1 MVTLLFFQI
10 FIGGGEHQL
19 DTVEL
24 IYLTCSW
31 VVVDCYDICL
41 WVTSAQFF
49 DNAFTDNVVWQT
61 AKRLCTDDICCTA
74 VDQFHHFTC
83 QEPSFPGLVTDGYD
97 LFCVI
102 YKIIDIGRRTKFTAE
117 IPNLEIFAAFLDVPS

>member
-24 IYLTCSW
+24 IYLTCSR

-49 DNAFTDNVVWQT
+49 DNTFTDNVVWQT

-83 QEPSFPGLVTDGYD
+83 QEPSFPGLVTNGYD

-102 YKIIDIGRRTKFTAE
+102 YKIIDIGRRIKVFGLLKCLGSGRA
-117 IPNLEIFAAFLDVPS
+117 DKVYG

>member
-24 IYLTCSW
+24 IYLTCSR
-31 VVVDCYDICL
+31 VVVDCY
-41 WVTSAQFF
+41 
-49 DNAFTDNVVWQT
+49 
-61 AKRLCTDDICCTA
+61 DICCTA

-83 QEPSFPGLVTDGYD
+83 QEPSFPGLVTNGYD

-102 YKIIDIGRRTKFTAE
+102 YKIIDIGRRIKVFGLLKCLGSGRA
-117 IPNLEIFAAFLDVPS
+117 DKVYG